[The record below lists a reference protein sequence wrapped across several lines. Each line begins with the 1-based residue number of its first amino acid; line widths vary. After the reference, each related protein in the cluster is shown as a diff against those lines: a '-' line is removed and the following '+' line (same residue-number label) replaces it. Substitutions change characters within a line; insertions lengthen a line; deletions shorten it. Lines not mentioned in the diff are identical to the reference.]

1 MMQDPEAATSVGVE
15 YDVPVPMRDGVI
27 LRADIYRAQA
37 DSPTP
42 VLVCRTPY
50 NKRSP
55 RHIQDATA
63 MAARGYVVVVQDARG
78 RETSDGEWRWM
89 FGENFGE
96 AEDGYDTVEWAAT
109 LPDSN
114 GKVGTF
120 GLSYDA
126 WLQWELATLRP
137 PHLVAMVP
145 VGISTRLLDM
155 TCGIFETGRR
165 LRWCY
170 SMAPSYRRK
179 AGVTTGPQSR
189 DEANAVWNQM
199 EREKWLWFLPFDELP
214 VDEIFF
220 GLADE
225 FREYLHHIN
234 RETWHFQEK
243 HAQIDTPALS
253 ITGWYDRL
261 VGTID
266 QYQGMVENGFSA
278 HAREHQKLI
287 IGPWGHTT
295 DFTQQVGVMDFGP
308 AAALSYYEILSH
320 WFDYWLKGIDTGVM
334 DEPPVRRFVMGAN
347 RWQQEEQWPPPGVVP
362 TAYFFHSQG
371 AANTPMGDGT
381 LRVEKPAEELGDKAS
396 VDRFD
401 YNPKDPVMSLC
412 TPDVQDTACDQR
424 LLDHRHDVLV
434 YQTAPLTAE
443 VETVGDVVVK
453 LFAVSSAPDT
463 DFTAK
468 LVDVHPDGLAVG
480 LCYGIVRAQY
490 RDSYAEPSLL
500 EPGQVYEYT
509 ISLRATNNL
518 FKVGHR
524 IRMDISSSNFPFFDR
539 NHNTGRPFHAD
550 AELVV
555 ANQSVHHTAAYPSR
569 VILPILPRNRNN
581 T

>member
-1 MMQDPEAATSVGVE
+1 MTHGP
-15 YDVPVPMRDGVI
+15 DVVAIEHEVAVPMRDGVI
-27 LRADIYRAQA
+27 LRADIYRSQA
-37 DSPTP
+37 ETTLP

-55 RHIQDATA
+55 RHVQDATA
-63 MAARGYVVVVQDARG
+63 MASRGYLVVVQDARG

-89 FGENFGE
+89 FGEEFGE
-96 AEDGYDTVEWAAT
+96 AEDGYDTVEWAAN
-109 LPDSN
+109 LPGST

-145 VGISTRLLDM
+145 VGIATRLLDM
-155 TCGIFETGRR
+155 TYGIFETGRR

-179 AGVTTGPQSR
+179 AGVTTGPQTR
-189 DEANAVWNQM
+189 EEANAVWSQM
-199 EREKWLWFLPFDELP
+199 EREKWLWFLPFDDLP
-214 VDEIFF
+214 ADDIFF
-220 GLADE
+220 GLADQ
-225 FREYLHHIN
+225 FREYLRHQN
-234 RETWHFQEK
+234 RETWHFAAK

-266 QYQGMVENGFSA
+266 QYVGMVENGLSP
-278 HAREHQKLI
+278 HGRTNQKLI

-295 DFTQQVGVMDFGP
+295 DFTRQVGVMDFGP
-308 AAALSYYEILSH
+308 AAAQDYYAILAR

-334 DEPPVRRFVMGAN
+334 DDAPVRRFAMGAN
-347 RWQQEEQWPPPGVVP
+347 RWYEEASWPPAGIVP
-362 TAYFFHSQG
+362 TDYFFHSQG
-371 AANTPMGDGT
+371 AANTPAGDGT
-381 LRVEKPAEELGDKAS
+381 LSLDLPAAEPT
-396 VDRFD
+396 DRFD
-401 YNPKDPVMSLC
+401 YDPRDPVMSLC

-424 LLDHRHDVLV
+424 PLDHRRDVLV
-434 YQTAPLTAE
+434 YQTEPLTEE
-443 VETVGDVVVK
+443 VEVAGDVVVK
-453 LFAVSSAPDT
+453 LFAASSVPDT

-468 LVDVHPDGLAVG
+468 LVDVHPDGFAVG

-490 RDSYAEPSLL
+490 RDSYEQPSLI
-500 EPGQVYEYT
+500 EPGRVYEYT

-524 IRMDISSSNFPFFDR
+524 IRIDISSSNFPFFDR
-539 NHNTGRPFHAD
+539 NHNTGRSFHAD
-550 AELVV
+550 AELVTATQTV
-555 ANQSVHHTAAYPSR
+555 YHTDTYPSR
-569 VILPILPRNRNN
+569 VILPILPRD
-581 T
+581 